1 MENKNKTYDKS
12 NNKIS
17 LKTFQKLRF
26 RIGVDY
32 ADTVSALSLTMQ
44 TRAHWA
50 LA

>member
-17 LKTFQKLRF
+17 LNTFQKLRF